1 MGRDMSDQFGADLAL
16 LRALVLP
23 AGERLLAEQGRRREI
38 AWKSRTELVTDLD
51 RLIEREIVAALAAA
65 YPDDSVVA
73 EEGGSRAGGSG
84 RTWYLDPI
92 DGTTNYVHD
101 YPMYCVSLACA
112 DAAGLLLGA
121 VYAPYLDELYLAVRG
136 GGAVIE
142 QPRAGRRR
150 DLARREPVPL
160 NRALLATG
168 FPYVRD
174 GLVARNAV
182 SLQRF
187 LMLGCADV
195 RRGGSAALDLCHVGA
210 GKLDGYWELSLRVW
224 DAAAGTLVARE
235 AGARVTDFAGAGG
248 LLSGQSVLAA
258 APELHEVMLEVLR
271 EGGQETGG

>member
-1 MGRDMSDQFGADLAL
+1 MNDQGGADLAR
-16 LRALVLP
+16 LRAIVRP

-51 RLIEREIVAALAAA
+51 RLIERDIVAALAVA

-112 DAAGLLLGA
+112 DAVGPLLGA
-121 VYAPYLDELYLAVRG
+121 VYAPYLDELYLAARG
-136 GGAVIE
+136 VGAVLE

-150 DLARREPVPL
+150 ELGPREPVPM

-174 GLVARNAV
+174 GLVARNAA

-187 LMLGCADV
+187 LMMGCADV

-235 AGARVTDFAGAGG
+235 AGALVTDFAGVGG

-258 APELHEVMLEVLR
+258 APELHGVMLEVLH
-271 EGGQETGG
+271 EGGPGTGG

>member
-1 MGRDMSDQFGADLAL
+1 MQDEANPDLAR
-16 LRALVLP
+16 LRAMVLP
-23 AGERLLAEQGRRREI
+23 AGARLLAEQGRRREI

-51 RLIEREIVAALAAA
+51 RLIERELVDALAVAW
-65 YPDDSVVA
+65 PGDGVVA
-73 EEGGSRAGGSG
+73 EEGGARASGSG

-112 DAAGLLLGA
+112 DAAGPLLGA
-121 VYAPYLDELYLAVRG
+121 VYAPYLDELYLAARG
-136 GGAVIE
+136 AGAVLE

-150 DLARREPVPL
+150 ALASREPVPIE
-160 NRALLATG
+160 RALLATG

-174 GLVARNAV
+174 GLVARNAAN
-182 SLQRF
+182 LQRF

-210 GKLDGYWELSLRVW
+210 GKLDGYWELGLRVW

-235 AGARVTDFAGAGG
+235 AGALVTDFAGEGG
-248 LLSGQSVLAA
+248 LLSGRSVLAA
-258 APELHEVMLEVLR
+258 APQLHGVMLEVLR
-271 EGGQETGG
+271 EGQA

>member
-1 MGRDMSDQFGADLAL
+1 MNDQGGADLAK
-16 LRALVLP
+16 LRAMVLP

-51 RLIEREIVAALAAA
+51 RLIERDIVDALAVA

-84 RTWYLDPI
+84 RIWYLDPI

-112 DAAGLLLGA
+112 DAAGPLLGA
-121 VYAPYLDELYLAVRG
+121 VYAPYLDELYLAARG
-136 GGAVIE
+136 GGAVLD
-142 QPRAGRRR
+142 QPRAGRQR
-150 DLARREPVPL
+150 DLGPREPVPM

-174 GLVARNAV
+174 GLVARNAA

-187 LMLGCADV
+187 LMMGCADV

-235 AGARVTDFAGAGG
+235 AGALVTDFAGVGG

-258 APELHEVMLEVLR
+258 APELHGVMLDVLR
-271 EGGQETGG
+271 EGGHGTGG